1 VSILESWWFL
11 KMFENNL
18 WYDFLAIEVSTSY
31 FMSLILERKDSKAK
45 APNFMIFG
53 SSGFE
58 KSC

>member
-1 VSILESWWFL
+1 
-11 KMFENNL
+11 MFENNL